1 MGHSGG
7 DIGRQLRLPR
17 HLIAV
22 DHHAA
27 KAFAFPVHPDA
38 DMAHEALSGG
48 LIVGGD
54 LVAAHP
60 LPHRLGGAVG
70 GLRLDQTAADGHN
83 LVGPSLKKADGTVSP
98 HGVLAL
104 VAGMLRIFRP
114 QNFLHSQIQP
124 ADAGQ
129 SVLHPLALGPQLL
142 RIGEV
147 TVGAAAALP
156 GIGALRLH
164 AFGRRIMDLYD
175 LTGAGSFHHLGDPEV
190 DLLPPD
196 GVGHEHHRPVY
207 SGDPQPLAG
216 IAVNNGCINTAF
228 FQCFHGFYPFY
239 PHLDSDDSQF
249 RGGRENRVCGSLF
262 GFPASLRSLCLR
274 AYKS

>member
-1 MGHSGG
+1 
-7 DIGRQLRLPR
+7 
-17 HLIAV
+17 
-22 DHHAA
+22 
-27 KAFAFPVHPDA
+27 
-38 DMAHEALSGG
+38 
-48 LIVGGD
+48 
-54 LVAAHP
+54 
-60 LPHRLGGAVG
+60 
-70 GLRLDQTAADGHN
+70 
-83 LVGPSLKKADGTVSP
+83 
-98 HGVLAL
+98 
-104 VAGMLRIFRP
+104 
-114 QNFLHSQIQP
+114 
-124 ADAGQ
+124 
-129 SVLHPLALGPQLL
+129 
-142 RIGEV
+142 
-147 TVGAAAALP
+147 
-156 GIGALRLH
+156 
-164 AFGRRIMDLYD
+164 MDLYD